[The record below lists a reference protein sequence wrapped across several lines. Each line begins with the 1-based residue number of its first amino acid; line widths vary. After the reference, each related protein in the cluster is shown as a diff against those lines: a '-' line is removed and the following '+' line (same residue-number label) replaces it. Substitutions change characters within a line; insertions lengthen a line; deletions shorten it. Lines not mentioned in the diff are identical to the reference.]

1 MNRYAKKVIL
11 LLSVLGQTVIVL
23 AQGGAD
29 PASVEFITPQTTQ
42 SVDLTVRGIIP
53 LADERQIL
61 RMKTA
66 DFNHTI
72 LTELQQQLADGLAV
86 EGTVLSSMS
95 IVGYGAPAGN
105 PQRNEANAAAR
116 CLDLKQCL
124 MENGMGSG
132 ALSVSWVTEDWDSLL
147 TLIDHSHL
155 VLRYAAADIIRNVE
169 PGEGREQQLM
179 MLGNG
184 SFYKAMQ
191 EELCPPL
198 WRMEWTATLR
208 RTTYGTAGGVI
219 TVDSGRKVLSLS
231 DLYELACRFPKGSDD
246 FCKAVDLCER
256 FFPDNDVARLN
267 AAAAALIRGNLE
279 RASTLLKPYESDPR
293 AYNNQGVLCLLLDNR
308 ERAAIYLNLA
318 SAAGSAAARNLLNS
332 QH

>member
-1 MNRYAKKVIL
+1 MNQYFKKVVL
-11 LLSVLGQTVIVL
+11 LIAVLCHAATIV

-29 PASVEFITPQTTQ
+29 PASVEFITPQTIQ
-42 SVDLTVRGIIP
+42 SVEFTVKGSIP
-53 LADERQIL
+53 LADDSQIL

-72 LTELQQQLADGLAV
+72 LTELQQRLADGLAT
-86 EGTVLSSMS
+86 EGTVLSSLS

-105 PQRNEANAAAR
+105 AQRNEANAAAR
-116 CLDLKQCL
+116 CLDLKQFL
-124 MENGMGSG
+124 MANGMGSG

-147 TLIDHSHL
+147 TLIDHSQL
-155 VLRYAAADIIRNVE
+155 TLRYAAADIIRNVE
-169 PGEGREQQLM
+169 PSAGREEQLM
-179 MLGNG
+179 MLGGG

-208 RTTYGTAGGVI
+208 RVTYGTAGGLI

-279 RASTLLKPYESDPR
+279 RAATLLKPFESDPR
-293 AYNNQGVLCLLLDNR
+293 AYNNQGVLCLLQGNR

-318 SAAGSAAARNLLNS
+318 ASAGSAIARRLLNS
-332 QH
+332 AQ